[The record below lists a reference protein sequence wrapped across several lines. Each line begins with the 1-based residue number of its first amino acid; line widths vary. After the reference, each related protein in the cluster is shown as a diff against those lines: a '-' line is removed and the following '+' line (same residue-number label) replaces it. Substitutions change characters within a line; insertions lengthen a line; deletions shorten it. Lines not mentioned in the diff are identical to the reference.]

1 MAVPVQ
7 LSVEHARPLHVDPVL
22 RQLQHL
28 SPVHRVRTASG
39 GEAWR
44 VTGYR
49 QVRQLLE
56 DSRLG
61 RSHPDPDN
69 AARTGEAAMLGRLR
83 TSHETEKADHLRMR
97 TLLRPQMAPG
107 RMRAARPR
115 VEELTAELLDRL
127 AAQDRPADLHAALA
141 QPLPGTVIAE
151 LLGVPLADRDRFQA
165 WTHAAGYVKDH
176 AHSEQ
181 GLAALVS
188 YGRELVARKR
198 REPADDII
206 SRLCAADPVDGVDLD
221 DEAVAV
227 LSMTLLFG
235 GEATVMAIGLGVLT
249 LLSNPAQWQA
259 LLAEPALIPTAIEEI
274 LRGMDKGGDG
284 IVRYAQVDVEVG
296 DVTIL
301 AGELVLLD
309 TGAANHDDTVFPEP
323 DRLDVTR
330 QVSSHLAFG
339 HGVHYCIGTALAR
352 LELQVVLA
360 QLIPRFPAMRLAV
373 PVEELRIDRDILAGG
388 LVALPVT
395 W

>member
-1 MAVPVQ
+1 MTAPVQ
-7 LSVEHARPLHVDPVL
+7 LSIEDARPLHVDPIL
-22 RQLQHL
+22 RQLQRL

-39 GEAWR
+39 SAAWR

-49 QVRQLLE
+49 EVRQLLE
-56 DSRLG
+56 DPRLG

-83 TSHETEKADHLRMR
+83 GSHETEKADHLRMR
-97 TLLRPQMAPG
+97 TLLRPQLAPG
-107 RMRAARPR
+107 RVRSWRPR
-115 VEELTAELLDRL
+115 VEEIAAELLDEL
-127 AAQDRPADLHAALA
+127 ATRRRPADLNTALA
-141 QPLPGTVIAE
+141 QPLPGRVIAE
-151 LLGVPLADRDRFQA
+151 VLGVPVADRERFQA
-165 WTHAAGYVKDH
+165 WTHAAGYVKDRD
-176 AHSEQ
+176 HSEQ
-181 GLAALVS
+181 GFARLVD

-198 REPADDII
+198 REPADDVI
-206 SRLCAADPVDGVDLD
+206 SRLCAAEPVDGVELD

-249 LLSNPAQWQA
+249 LLSHPAQWGL
-259 LLAEPALIPTAIEEI
+259 LLAEPALIPAAVEEI

-284 IVRYAQVDVEVG
+284 IARYAHTDVDIA
-296 DVTIL
+296 DITIR

-309 TGAANHDDTVFPEP
+309 TGAANHDDTVFVDP

-330 QVSSHLAFG
+330 QAASHLAFG
-339 HGVHYCIGTALAR
+339 HGIHYCIGTALAR
-352 LELQVVLA
+352 LELQAVLGL
-360 QLIPRFPAMRLAV
+360 LIPRFPTLRLAV

-388 LVALPVT
+388 LTALPVT